1 MKEVRNFREYFKQ
14 EYVLGWKNKWS
25 FAMSIPGLS
34 RSNRNCEGFNDIKDD
49 FKTTKDCH
57 CMNLFLFLWKLS
69 KISEQCNAQNLPFPN
84 VERLTNFK
92 QT

>member
-34 RSNRNCEGFNDIKDD
+34 RSNGNCEGFNAWYKRG
-49 FKTTKDCH
+49 F
-57 CMNLFLFLWKLS
+57 
-69 KISEQCNAQNLPFPN
+69 
-84 VERLTNFK
+84 
-92 QT
+92 